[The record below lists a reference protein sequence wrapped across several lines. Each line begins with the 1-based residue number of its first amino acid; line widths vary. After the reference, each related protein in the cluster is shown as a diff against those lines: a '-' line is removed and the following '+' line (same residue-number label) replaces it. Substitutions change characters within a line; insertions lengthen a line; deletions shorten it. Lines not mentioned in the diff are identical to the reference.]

1 MTLFNLHQMVTND
14 HSEAASDASEP
25 IAAVSRQ
32 IKIHLALDYEKNYF
46 EAIGDKELEKKVLA
60 LHLIRFIKK

>member
-14 HSEAASDASEP
+14 HSEATSEP
-25 IAAVSRQ
+25 IAAVSCQ

>member
-1 MTLFNLHQMVTND
+1 MVTND
-14 HSEAASDASEP
+14 HSEATSEP
-25 IAAVSRQ
+25 MPAVSRQ

-60 LHLIRFIKK
+60 LHLIRFIKKSRLSILAGMS